1 MAYQFRTK
9 TNSLI
14 KVLSKHLKSKFNKN
28 SIVNNQYKILEDKMQ
43 RLKYEKFNNSNE
55 VITIDLHNGY
65 TVIAVTGFN
74 TENRVYTTTLFLKEN
89 TIDTWKLI
97 ENAENL
103 EFHANQNTIN
113 SAILKQVSTFL
124 EDGFFDYYIQRY
136 EYEMNCFDVGND
148 LIESERL
155 NAS

>member
-1 MAYQFRTK
+1 MK

-14 KVLSKHLKSKFNKN
+14 KLSTKHIKSKFGKN

-43 RLKYEKFNNSNE
+43 RLKYEKFNSSND
-55 VITIDLHNGY
+55 VIAIDLHNGY

-74 TENRVYTTTLFLKEN
+74 VENRVYTTTLFLKDN
-89 TIDTWKLI
+89 TVDTWKLI

-113 SAILKQVSTFL
+113 SAILKKVSEFL
-124 EDGFFDYYIQRY
+124 KEGFFDYYIERY
-136 EYEMNCFDVGND
+136 KYELKCFDRGNEI
-148 LIESERL
+148 IEKERL
-155 NAS
+155 GDK

>member
-1 MAYQFRTK
+1 MEREE
-9 TNSLI
+9 I
-14 KVLSKHLKSKFNKN
+14 
-28 SIVNNQYKILEDKMQ
+28 KMQ
-43 RLKYEKFNNSNE
+43 RLKYEKFNNSND

-74 TENRVYTTTLFLKEN
+74 AENRVYTTTLFLKEN

-103 EFHANQNTIN
+103 EFHANHNTIN

-124 EDGFFDYYIQRY
+124 QEGFFDYYIQRY
-136 EYEMNCFDVGND
+136 EYEMKCFDKGNS
-148 LIESERL
+148 IYEKERL
-155 NAS
+155 GDE

>member
-1 MAYQFRTK
+1 
-9 TNSLI
+9 
-14 KVLSKHLKSKFNKN
+14 
-28 SIVNNQYKILEDKMQ
+28 MQ

-55 VITIDLHNGY
+55 VITINLHNGY
-65 TVIAVTGFN
+65 SVIAITGFN

-103 EFHANQNTIN
+103 EFHANHNAIN

-124 EDGFFDYYIQRY
+124 QEGFFNYYIQRY
-136 EYEMNCFDVGND
+136 EYEMKCFDKGND
-148 LIESERL
+148 LVESERL

>member
-1 MAYQFRTK
+1 
-9 TNSLI
+9 
-14 KVLSKHLKSKFNKN
+14 
-28 SIVNNQYKILEDKMQ
+28 MQ
-43 RLKYEKFNNSNE
+43 RLKYEKFDNSND

-65 TVIAVTGFN
+65 TVIAITGFDA
-74 TENRVYTTTLFLKEN
+74 ENRVYTTTLFLKGN

-113 SAILKQVSTFL
+113 SAILKKVSEFL
-124 EDGFFDYYIQRY
+124 NGGFFDYYIQRY
-136 EYEMNCFDVGND
+136 EYEIKCFNVGND
-148 LIESERL
+148 LVESERL

>member
-1 MAYQFRTK
+1 
-9 TNSLI
+9 
-14 KVLSKHLKSKFNKN
+14 
-28 SIVNNQYKILEDKMQ
+28 MQ

-55 VITIDLHNGY
+55 VITINLHNGY
-65 TVIAVTGFN
+65 SVIAVTGFN

-103 EFHANQNTIN
+103 EFHANHNAIN

-124 EDGFFDYYIQRY
+124 QEGFFNYYIQRY
-136 EYEMNCFDVGND
+136 EYEMKCFDKGNS
-148 LIESERL
+148 IYEKERIG
-155 NAS
+155 

>member
-1 MAYQFRTK
+1 
-9 TNSLI
+9 
-14 KVLSKHLKSKFNKN
+14 
-28 SIVNNQYKILEDKMQ
+28 MQ
-43 RLKYEKFNNSNE
+43 RLKYEKFNNSND

-74 TENRVYTTTLFLKEN
+74 AENRVYTTTLFLKEN

-103 EFHANQNTIN
+103 EFHANHNAIN

-124 EDGFFDYYIQRY
+124 QEGFFNYYIQRY
-136 EYEMNCFDVGND
+136 EYEMKCFDKGNS
-148 LIESERL
+148 IYEKERL
-155 NAS
+155 GDE